1 MDDSQEH
8 EIFKFI
14 CRANIQRFKRLLVG
28 VGDENRTKH
37 LRWLLAREEAKLLTS
52 PCHNSELAA
61 AQAAP
66 YDDLTAPKAGR
77 YNPAR
82 GYAVSEDQE
91 DWDDEL
97 LALSVATRR
106 LAQSVGEP
114 AIRERLARMADE
126 LLNLEPANDQA

>member
-1 MDDSQEH
+1 MDDFQER
-8 EIFKFI
+8 ESFEFV

-28 VGDENRTKH
+28 VGDENRREH

-52 PCHNSELAA
+52 PPHNRELAA

-66 YDDLTAPKAGR
+66 YDDLTAPIAGPH
-77 YNPAR
+77 NPAR
-82 GYAVSEDQE
+82 GYAVSKDQE

-97 LALSVATRR
+97 LALSVATRH

-114 AIRERLARMADE
+114 AIRERLAKMADE
-126 LLNLEPANDQA
+126 LLNLEPANGQA